1 MRFVVAFLL
10 FFLGC
15 AFVFPALSFY
25 ADFMNAKEWNQR
37 TAFDYAGF
45 TFCSAMFCI
54 LMASATYA
62 FLVM

>member
-25 ADFMNAKEWNQR
+25 ADFMESKQWDSR

-45 TFCSAMFCI
+45 TVCSALFCI
-54 LMASATYA
+54 FMASAVYA